1 MSFRELPLINISKS
15 KAMKL
20 ESINPFTNE
29 LIESFE
35 SFTDSMVEEC
45 INKANKAQISWRKVP
60 LTSRTEILRKLS
72 TGLRTNAESYAAC
85 ITREMGKP
93 IKESLLEIKKCAWLC
108 SYYADEG
115 PEFLSEENIQ
125 TDASYSFI
133 KYDPLGVIL
142 AIMPWNYPFWQVFR
156 CAVPSIL
163 AGNAVLLKHASNV
176 QRCALIIEELM
187 KQAGLPE
194 GIFQTLVISS
204 NDTGNVIK
212 HPCIRSVSLTGSEA
226 AGSVVAEIAGSNLKK
241 TVLELGGSNAFIV
254 LEDADIEAAT
264 TTGVQ
269 SRMQN
274 AGQSCIAAKRFILHE
289 KIAESFMHLFVEKML
304 KLRMGDPMDPNTE
317 MGPLASL
324 KQSEKLEEQLERSIK
339 SGARLISGGIRKN
352 CFFSPTLIDLVT
364 PGMAVFEEE
373 TFGPIAPMI
382 LARNMEEAIELANQ
396 TQYGL
401 GVSIFTRNIEKALNL
416 ASEFDDGAIFIN
428 SLVKSDPR
436 LPFGGTKKSG
446 YGRELARAGIMEFVN
461 AKTVFIQ

>member
-1 MSFRELPLINISKS
+1 
-15 KAMKL
+15 MKL

-35 SFTDSMVEEC
+35 SFTESMVEGC
-45 INKANKAQISWRKVP
+45 INKANVAQKNWRR
-60 LTSRTEILRKLS
+60 LSLSSRIEILRKIS
-72 TGLRTNAESYAAC
+72 TGLRTNVESHAAC

-108 SYYADEG
+108 NYYADEA

-133 KYDPLGVIL
+133 KYDPLGIIL

-156 CAVPSIL
+156 CAVPAIL

-176 QRCALIIEELM
+176 QRCALLIEEIM

-204 NDTGNVIK
+204 KDTENIIK
-212 HPCIRSVSLTGSEA
+212 HPYIMSVSLTGSET
-226 AGSVVAEIAGSNLKK
+226 AGSIVAEIAGRSLKK

-254 LEDADIEAAT
+254 LEDADIEAAA

-289 KIAESFMHLFVEKML
+289 KIAESFMLLFVEKML
-304 KLRMGDPMDPNTE
+304 RLRMGDPMDPTTE

-324 KQSEKLEEQLERSIK
+324 KQSQKLEEQLERSIK

-352 CFFSPTLIDLVT
+352 CFFSPTLLDLVA
-364 PGMAVFEEE
+364 PGMSVFEEE

-401 GVSIFTRNIEKALNL
+401 GVSIFTRNVEKALNL
-416 ASEFDDGAIFIN
+416 AGEFDDGAIFIN

-436 LPFGGTKKSG
+436 LPFGGTKRSG

>member
-1 MSFRELPLINISKS
+1 
-15 KAMKL
+15 MKL

-29 LIESFE
+29 LIENFE

-45 INKANKAQISWRKVP
+45 INKANEAQKNWRKVH
-60 LTSRTEILRKLS
+60 LGSRTEILRRIS
-72 TGLRTNAESYAAC
+72 SGLRTNAESYAAC
-85 ITREMGKP
+85 ITHEMGKP
-93 IKESLLEIKKCAWLC
+93 LKESLVEIKKCAWLC

-125 TDASYSFI
+125 TDASYSFV

-156 CAVPSIL
+156 CAIPAIL

-176 QRCALIIEELM
+176 QRCALLIEEIM

-204 NDTGNVIK
+204 NDTENIIK
-212 HPCIRSVSLTGSEA
+212 HPYVRSVSLTGSEA
-226 AGSVVAEIAGSNLKK
+226 AGSIVAETAGRSLKK
-241 TVLELGGSNAFIV
+241 SVLELGGSNAFIV
-254 LEDADIEAAT
+254 LEDADLEAAT
-264 TTGVQ
+264 TIGVQ

-289 KIAESFMHLFVEKML
+289 KIAEQFMAQFIEKML
-304 KLRMGDPMDPNTE
+304 KLKMGDPMDPTTD

-324 KQSEKLEEQLERSIK
+324 KQSEKLDEQLERSIK

-352 CFFSPTLIDLVT
+352 CFFSPTLLDSVM
-364 PGMAVFEEE
+364 PGMAVFDEE
-373 TFGPIAPMI
+373 TFGPVAPMI
-382 LARNMEEAIELANQ
+382 LARNIEEAIELANQ

-416 ASEFDDGAIFIN
+416 AGEFDDGAIFIN